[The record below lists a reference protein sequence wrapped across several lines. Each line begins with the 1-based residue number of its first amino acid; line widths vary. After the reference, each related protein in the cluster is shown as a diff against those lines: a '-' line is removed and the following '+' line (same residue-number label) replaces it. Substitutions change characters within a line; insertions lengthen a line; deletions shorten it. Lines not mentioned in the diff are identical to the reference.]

1 MRYSTSRREF
11 MKKAFAL
18 AAAVPA
24 ARLLSGG
31 FNFTTAFAADV
42 LPPLPAG
49 KVAVPDSDPV
59 GKALGYITVASK
71 ADKKKYPQYKAGQ
84 TCATCSLYTPEDK
97 NWGKCQM
104 IQSGL
109 VTAKGWCGSFNK
121 KA

>member
-18 AAAVPA
+18 AVAVPA

-31 FNFTTAFAADV
+31 FSITTAFAAAK

-49 KVAVPDSDPV
+49 KTAVPDADPV
-59 GKALGYITVASK
+59 GNALGYKHFVSQV
-71 ADKKKYPQYKAGQ
+71 DKKKYPQYKAGQ
-84 TCATCSLYTPEDK
+84 DCATCSLYIAEDK

-104 IQSGL
+104 LQNGL
-109 VTAKGWCGSFNK
+109 VHAKGWCGSFNK
-121 KA
+121 KV